1 MASQLFGWLAF
12 AFLYS
17 QISLAKDASQHL
29 MAADQAAAALC
40 SSKGEGI
47 HQIGKAICL
56 NGFISPET
64 AYAFTNIWEKS
75 NLAQERV
82 APSLLIVNSGG
93 GSVHDAMK
101 IGYSMKENGVRI
113 VVSEYCASSCA
124 NYLIPAAKSVA
135 VLPNSIILMHGS
147 IPRRRADFIDM
158 RLLYRNITN
167 DDLLKDGSPFFEEWK
182 KFPEFYMKEVVSE
195 NKFLLDMEVDE
206 FYLTSFIF
214 LDDTVRNNKI
224 TKCRPKKGL
233 ALVLDE
239 NYLGRYTRKEVDY
252 FWFPS
257 VSQTKKLLQEFPNT
271 SADFDLYFGFETSP
285 RWIAGGSN
293 ARRSKC
299 KMAG

>member
-1 MASQLFGWLAF
+1 MASHFFGWLAF
-12 AFLYS
+12 AFLYP
-17 QISLAKDASQHL
+17 QISLAKDASQHSI
-29 MAADQAAAALC
+29 AADQVAAALC
-40 SSKGEGI
+40 SGQGEGV

-56 NGFISPET
+56 NGFITPET

-93 GSVHDAMK
+93 GSAHDAMK

-147 IPRRRADFIDM
+147 IPRRQADFIDM
-158 RLLYRNITN
+158 RLALRNITN
-167 DDLLKDGSPFFEEWK
+167 DDLLKDMSPFFEEWK

-195 NKFLLDMEVDE
+195 NNFLLEMKVDE
-206 FYLTSFIF
+206 FYLTNFIF
-214 LDDTVRNNKI
+214 LNDTVRNNSI
-224 TKCRPKKGL
+224 AKCRPKKGL

-239 NYLGRYTRKEVDY
+239 NYLNRHTRQEVDY
-252 FWFPS
+252 FWFPN
-257 VSQTKKLLQEFPNT
+257 VSQTKTLLRKFPNVSET
-271 SADFDLYFGFETSP
+271 YDLYFGFETSP

-299 KMAG
+299 